1 MKEVETGQTVKA
13 AADRILS
20 MMDGALPDKP
30 EEATSDATHP
40 EPVETEGA
48 SPEAQAEQ
56 ETEVEAVEEAAEPT
70 SEEPTEAEEPVT
82 HFSELAEHLDVEEGF
97 LENLV
102 IPTKVNGKE
111 VTPTI
116 KDLVSEFSK
125 STSADQKLMEAAET
139 AKKQDAEFSQMRE
152 QLQQEWGRVQAM
164 TSELDALSNIENEQ
178 LDSLRLTDP
187 AEYSARWAESQQ
199 RKQKLDQI
207 RNEMSQLELQ
217 QKTLNY
223 QRKVAE
229 NTAKIPQMIPEWQDE
244 KTRAAEA
251 TKIHQYL
258 LDNGLT
264 DQEIFGS
271 QNNGYVIEEGIT
283 DARFMKIIRD
293 AMKYNESKNSVE
305 AKKPKLRTLPKVSG
319 GIRKTKSD
327 VKKEEY
333 DEVRGRVRKSGD
345 MKDAA
350 LAIEQM
356 MMRGN

>member
-13 AADRILS
+13 AADRILQI
-20 MMDGALPDKP
+20 MDGELPDKP
-30 EEATSDATHP
+30 EATSDATHP

-48 SPEAQAEQ
+48 SPETQAEQ
-56 ETEVEAVEEAAEPT
+56 ESETEMVEEAAQPT
-70 SEEPTEAEEPVT
+70 SEEPTEVEEPVT
-82 HFSELAEHLDVEEGF
+82 HFSELAEHLDVEESF

-102 IPTKVNGKE
+102 VPTKVNGQE

-125 STSADQKLMEAAET
+125 GASADQKLMEAAET
-139 AKKQDAEFSQMRE
+139 AKKQEAEFSQMRE

-164 TSELDALSNIENEQ
+164 TSELDTLSNIESEQ
-178 LDSLRLTDP
+178 LDSLRMTDP

-199 RKQKLDQI
+199 RKLKLEQI
-207 RNEMSQLELQ
+207 RHEMSQLELQ
-217 QKTLNY
+217 QKTLDY

-229 NTAKIPQMIPEWQDE
+229 NTVKLPIMIPEWQDE
-244 KTRAAEA
+244 PTKKAEA

-258 LDNGLT
+258 LDSGLT
-264 DQEIFGS
+264 EQEIFG
-271 QNNGYVIEEGIT
+271 QQQNGYVVHEGIT
-283 DARFMKIIRD
+283 DARFVKIIRD
-293 AMKYNESKNSVE
+293 AMKYNESKNGVE
-305 AKKPKLRTLPKVSG
+305 AKKPKLRTLPKVGSG
-319 GIRKTKSD
+319 VRKTRSD

-333 DEVRGRVRKSGD
+333 EEVRGRVRKSGN